1 MGLVDI
7 NVLKRFAISFAGLL
21 LSHAAIA
28 QVNLI
33 VVNGELQRTP
43 VAIVPFGWEG
53 QAASAPLDISAV
65 ISSDLFRSGRF
76 APKAEEDMLQKPTTG
91 AELDFDDWTI
101 LGVDAVVVGKLV
113 QTGDNAYTLQFQLFD
128 PIRQTQLVGY
138 RMPASRGTL
147 RRAAHRAAD
156 KI

>member
-1 MGLVDI
+1 MGLMSI
-7 NVLKRFAISFAGLL
+7 NVLKRLAIVFAGLL
-21 LSHAAIA
+21 LSQAAVA
-28 QVNLI
+28 QVNLT

-53 QAASAPLDISAV
+53 QAPSAPLDISEV

-76 APKAEEDMLQKPTTG
+76 APQAEEDMLQKPTTG

-101 LGVDAVVVGKLV
+101 LGVDAVVVGKLI

-147 RRAAHRAAD
+147 DQTCSDLAE
-156 KI
+156 